1 MMAHKSLT
9 LIILSLF
16 ISVIAS
22 VKLSAS
28 TAIAKKAKYVFI
40 NETKDHRFDE
50 SIRVSILAA
59 EKRTGVQHA
68 VLISDKP
75 IPKDDINFGA
85 AQIFKDLQLGKQNS
99 GRAILYYYSPEKKLL
114 KIEVGYALE
123 GDLSDV
129 IVHRLELAAKSFI
142 YSDHYQD
149 FWAEL
154 INTINIEI
162 AEKQNHTKPSQ
173 TDYFKDFQFLSGGA
187 GKTSYS
193 YSASWDQLIS
203 ESKFNNDSLNN
214 LYKAQNSVEKSLE
227 IYLNSLKNGVGAS
240 NLDILTSESRFYRN
254 QKLLTSYN
262 LIRNWSMYTKAGLD
276 KIIITEPLAFVFY
289 KANHPVLPIIL
300 KKENNLWK
308 IQEPLSWSL
317 FQRFEDSNQVFLKYN
332 LTGLNKEL
340 LTYIQTHFPKP
351 LFNLDKPLSINY
363 LAQKPNM
370 SDLYSPL
377 IHLYWLEK
385 AENNYINL
393 SPTDVTNDD
402 LYLMADIYNNLGQF
416 SKFLQTYRLL
426 AKRLPKKTDIQN
438 SLKFYEEV
446 LNFKDDEW
454 ILKRE

>member
-1 MMAHKSLT
+1 MAHKSLT

-162 AEKQNHTKPSQ
+162 AEKQNHTKQ
-173 TDYFKDFQFLSGGA
+173 
-187 GKTSYS
+187 
-193 YSASWDQLIS
+193 
-203 ESKFNNDSLNN
+203 
-214 LYKAQNSVEKSLE
+214 
-227 IYLNSLKNGVGAS
+227 
-240 NLDILTSESRFYRN
+240 
-254 QKLLTSYN
+254 
-262 LIRNWSMYTKAGLD
+262 
-276 KIIITEPLAFVFY
+276 
-289 KANHPVLPIIL
+289 IIL
-300 KKENNLWK
+300 R
-308 IQEPLSWSL
+308 I
-317 FQRFEDSNQVFLKYN
+317 
-332 LTGLNKEL
+332 
-340 LTYIQTHFPKP
+340 
-351 LFNLDKPLSINY
+351 FNFY
-363 LAQKPNM
+363 LAELVRLRIPIV
-370 SDLYSPL
+370 P
-377 IHLYWLEK
+377 
-385 AENNYINL
+385 
-393 SPTDVTNDD
+393 VGTN
-402 LYLMADIYNNLGQF
+402 
-416 SKFLQTYRLL
+416 
-426 AKRLPKKTDIQN
+426 
-438 SLKFYEEV
+438 
-446 LNFKDDEW
+446 
-454 ILKRE
+454 